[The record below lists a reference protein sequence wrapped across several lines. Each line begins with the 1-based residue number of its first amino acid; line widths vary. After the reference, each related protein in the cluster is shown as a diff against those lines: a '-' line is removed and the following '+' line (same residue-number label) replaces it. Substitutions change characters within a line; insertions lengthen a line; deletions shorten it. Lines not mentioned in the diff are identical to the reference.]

1 VASQVGHSVAWC
13 LDLRIDIEAPVDWI
27 LGGAKN
33 FVPDIYFGLEK
44 LETGKPYRATL
55 KYSPIQVPRGR
66 RKNAV
71 IAVYAALYKIPARE
85 LVHVK
90 LGAHSLFYD
99 TAGMIWA
106 QGSLYARII
115 GIFRLKR
122 QQEEGQLE
130 QLEEMCRKFL
140 TELYG
145 GRIRDMRVRF
155 STSVPNVS
163 SIVNVWASIGSIRGR
178 MRPLVDAMTE
188 IADEC
193 FDRLVRV
200 EWVEPLY
207 DSIMWFSPPL
217 GKINV
222 EDGSIRPGLPV
233 EQNKGQRDQEIEG
246 IFTITPVGLCTFI
259 ESSGTTPTVYV
270 DRCRNFIYNFEVLNL
285 REEGIL

>member
-1 VASQVGHSVAWC
+1 M
-13 LDLRIDIEAPVDWI
+13 RIDIEAPVDWI

-44 LETGKPYRATL
+44 LEVGKPYRATL

-66 RKNAV
+66 KKNAV
-71 IAVYAALYKIPARE
+71 IAVYAALYKIPAQE
-85 LVHVK
+85 SVHIK
-90 LGAHSLFYD
+90 LGTHSLFYD

-106 QGSLYARII
+106 QGSLHARII
-115 GIFRLKR
+115 GIFRLKK

-140 TELYG
+140 AELHSEW
-145 GRIRDMRVRF
+145 IRGMRVRF
-155 STSVPNVS
+155 DTSVPRISN
-163 SIVNVWASIGSIRGR
+163 IVNVWASIESISGR
-178 MRPLVDAMTE
+178 MESLVDVMME

-207 DSIMWFSPPL
+207 DNIMWFSPPL

-222 EDGSIRPGLPV
+222 EDRSIKPGLPV
-233 EQNKGQRDQEIEG
+233 EQNKRRQDQEIEG
-246 IFTITPVGLCTFI
+246 IFTITPMGLCSFI
-259 ESSGTTPTVYV
+259 ESGGITPTLYI

>member
-1 VASQVGHSVAWC
+1 MASQVGHSVAWC

-44 LETGKPYRATL
+44 LEAGKPYRIVL

-130 QLEEMCRKFL
+130 QLEEMCREFL

-145 GRIRDMRVRF
+145 GWIRDMRVRF

-163 SIVNVWASIGSIRGR
+163 SIVNVWASIESIRGR
-178 MRPLVDAMTE
+178 MKPLVDAMTE

-193 FDRLVRV
+193 FNRLVRV

-207 DSIMWFSPPL
+207 DSIMWLSPPL

-222 EDGSIRPGLPV
+222 EGRSIKPGLPV
-233 EQNKGQRDQEIEG
+233 EQNKGQQDRKIEG

-259 ESSGTTPTVYV
+259 ESSGTAPIVYI